1 MNKMFKLSKSHSR
14 ALRRMC
20 FAAIAIPVGLLLA
33 SCARGFDEEE
43 TFASNVHDSQ
53 LASPELSK
61 SSFSS
66 VVNADGTESIRVM
79 WDVVPGAGGYYCHVD
94 NVDDPANPVE
104 VFDGEVDGVSF
115 LFDKADDTKYSVSV
129 RTLGNEKLNNTA
141 APDPTVFAYSTM
153 VEAQVIP
160 VGTDI
165 AEFVKSHLIDTEDEQ
180 AFELEGGA
188 NYTLNSECDFGTH
201 KVTFRGNKIHHP
213 IVTIGYDGVIRT
225 GAGLKIKWINFDAT
239 EQNSRG
245 VVECTNNPPFSL
257 EGPNFG
263 FPDKSY
269 ILYDPL
275 IFEDCMFKN
284 VKMCL
289 FYIGEKAWSAVDVRI
304 VNCIV
309 QLDNDGTKFG
319 DAAVLCCYGQTCY
332 YKDGQSWGS
341 SAIRNVTIKESTIYN
356 IKSNAKNRMIRFNRN
371 NFTSMFDSATGSAT
385 LTDNT
390 FIMTFS
396 DKEFANNTPNN
407 AAYTITFNNN
417 VTYYCARLQK
427 FLQGNCTIINSV
439 DKNTSYTTITSGDG
453 ARFANDFKFVTEED
467 AYGLADVDAV
477 KAWLKPLDLTQ
488 ENGGI
493 NLKAK
498 GAISSTIGDPRW
510 LK

>member
-1 MNKMFKLSKSHSR
+1 MRKKMTRVGLFCMGGLL
-14 ALRRMC
+14 AL
-20 FAAIAIPVGLLLA
+20 AAIVS
-33 SCARGFDEEE
+33 SCAKGFDSDE
-43 TFASNVHDSQ
+43 TFTSTVRDSQ
-53 LASPELSK
+53 LASPTLTQ
-61 SSFSS
+61 SSFASK
-66 VVNADGTESIRVM
+66 VNADGSESVQVT

-94 NVDDPANPVE
+94 NVDDPANPVV
-104 VFDGEVDGVSF
+104 VFDGNVDGTSF

-129 RTLGNEKLNNTA
+129 KTLGNAKLNNKEA
-141 APDPTVFAYSTM
+141 ADATVFAYSTM
-153 VEAQVIP
+153 VPAQVIP

-165 AEFVKSHLIDTEDEQ
+165 ADFVKSHLIDTDDEQ
-180 AFELEGGA
+180 AFELQANG
-188 NYTLNSECDFGTH
+188 NYTLNSEVDFGTH
-201 KVTFRGNKIHHP
+201 KVTFRGDKIHRP

-225 GAGLKIKWINFDAT
+225 GAGLKIKWIKFDAT
-239 EQNSRG
+239 EQNSKG
-245 VVECTNNPPFSL
+245 VVECSNNPPSTL

-341 SAIRNVTIKESTIYN
+341 SAIRNVTIKNSTIYN

-371 NFTSMFDSATGSAT
+371 NFTTMFDSATGSAT

-417 VTYYCARLQK
+417 VLYHCARLQK
-427 FLQGNCTIINSV
+427 FLQGNCTIINSK
-439 DKNTSYTTITSGDG
+439 DKNVSYTTITTGDG
-453 ARFANDFKFVTEED
+453 ARFNNDFNFVTEED
-467 AYGLADVDAV
+467 AYGYADVDAI

-488 ENGGI
+488 DNGGV
-493 NLKAK
+493 NFKAK

-510 LK
+510 LQ

>member
-1 MNKMFKLSKSHSR
+1 MTV
-14 ALRRMC
+14 AL
-20 FAAIAIPVGLLLA
+20 FV
-33 SCARGFDEEE
+33 SCTKGFDGEE
-43 TFASNVHDSQ
+43 TFTSNVHDSQ

-141 APDPTVFAYSTM
+141 APDPTVIAYSTM

-239 EQNSRG
+239 EQNSRPSPHRRRQ
-245 VVECTNNPPFSL
+245 PPR
-257 EGPNFG
+257 PA
-263 FPDKSY
+263 P
-269 ILYDPL
+269 
-275 IFEDCMFKN
+275 
-284 VKMCL
+284 
-289 FYIGEKAWSAVDVRI
+289 
-304 VNCIV
+304 
-309 QLDNDGTKFG
+309 
-319 DAAVLCCYGQTCY
+319 
-332 YKDGQSWGS
+332 
-341 SAIRNVTIKESTIYN
+341 
-356 IKSNAKNRMIRFNRN
+356 
-371 NFTSMFDSATGSAT
+371 
-385 LTDNT
+385 
-390 FIMTFS
+390 
-396 DKEFANNTPNN
+396 
-407 AAYTITFNNN
+407 
-417 VTYYCARLQK
+417 
-427 FLQGNCTIINSV
+427 
-439 DKNTSYTTITSGDG
+439 
-453 ARFANDFKFVTEED
+453 
-467 AYGLADVDAV
+467 
-477 KAWLKPLDLTQ
+477 
-488 ENGGI
+488 
-493 NLKAK
+493 
-498 GAISSTIGDPRW
+498 
-510 LK
+510 

>member
-14 ALRRMC
+14 ALRRAC
-20 FAAIAIPVGLLLA
+20 FAAIAIPVGLLLT

-66 VVNADGTESIRVM
+66 VVNADGTESIRVT

-141 APDPTVFAYSTM
+141 APDPTVYAYSTM
-153 VEAQVIP
+153 VEAQTIP

-165 AEFVKSHLIDTEDEQ
+165 AEFINSHLIDTEDEQ
-180 AFELEGGA
+180 AFELEAGA
-188 NYTLNSECDFGTH
+188 NYTLNSEVNFGTH
-201 KVTFRGNKIHHP
+201 KVTFRGNKVRRP

-225 GAGLKIKWINFDAT
+225 AAGLKIKWIKFDCT

-245 VVECTNNPPFSL
+245 AIECSSNPPASL

-263 FPDKSY
+263 CPDKAY
-269 ILYDPL
+269 ILKDP
-275 IFEDCMFKN
+275 IIIQECWFKN
-284 VKMCL
+284 IKWCL
-289 FYIGEKAWSAVDVRI
+289 FFTGDHSWGCEDVR
-304 VNCIV
+304 VDDCIV
-309 QLDNDGTKFG
+309 QMNNSGNWG
-319 DAAVLCCYGQTCY
+319 DAAFICGYTNGGI
-332 YKDGQSWGS
+332 YKDGATWNG
-341 SAIRNVTIKESTIYN
+341 AVRNVTVKNSTIYN
-356 IKSNAKNRMIRFNRN
+356 IVDNSKNRFIRFTNSVR
-371 NFTSMFDSATGSAT
+371 SKLSAVFDSDYGNAT
-385 LTDNT
+385 LTNNT
-390 FIMTFS
+390 IVKVMS
-396 DKEFANNTPNN
+396 DKEFANATPNSS
-407 AAYTITFNNN
+407 AYSITSRGNIF
-417 VTYYCARLQK
+417 YDSWRLQK
-427 FLQGNCTIINSV
+427 FIQGNNTVNSDCLTSNTIWGLKNAV
-439 DKNTSYTTITSGDG
+439 DATDKTKW
-453 ARFANDFKFVTEED
+453 ATEEN
-467 AYGLADVDAV
+467 AFGFTDVEALNSS
-477 KAWLKPLDLTQ
+477 LKELDLTK

-493 NLKAK
+493 SFKPS

>member
-1 MNKMFKLSKSHSR
+1 MNKRLNRIKSLSCGREVIKGILFLMTV
-14 ALRRMC
+14 AL
-20 FAAIAIPVGLLLA
+20 FV
-33 SCARGFDEEE
+33 SCAKGFDGEE

-66 VVNADGTESIRVM
+66 VVNADGTESIRVT

-94 NVDDPANPVE
+94 NVDDPANPV
-104 VFDGEVDGVSF
+104 VVYDGTVDGVSF

-129 RTLGNEKLNNTA
+129 KTLGNEKLNNTA
-141 APDPTVFAYSTM
+141 APDPTVYAYSTM
-153 VEAQVIP
+153 VEAQIIP

-165 AEFVKSHLIDTEDEQ
+165 ADFVNSHLIDTEDEQ
-180 AFELEGGA
+180 AFELQANG
-188 NYTLNSECDFGTH
+188 NYTLNSEVDFGTH
-201 KVTFRGNKIHHP
+201 KVTFRGDKIHRP

-225 GAGLKIKWINFDAT
+225 AAGLKIKWIKFDTT
-239 EQNSRG
+239 EQNSKG
-245 VVECTNNPPFSL
+245 VVECSNNPPPSL

-263 FPDKSY
+263 MPDKSY
-269 ILYDPL
+269 ILNDPL

-289 FYIGEKAWSAVDVRI
+289 FYIGEKAWSAIDVRI

-341 SAIRNVTIKESTIYN
+341 SAIRNVTIKNSTIYN
-356 IKSNAKNRMIRFNRN
+356 LKSNAKNRMIRFNRN

-407 AAYTITFNNN
+407 ANYTITFNNN

-439 DKNTSYTTITSGDG
+439 DKNTSYTTIASGDG
-453 ARFANDFKFVTEED
+453 AEFANDFKFVTKED
-467 AYGLADVDAV
+467 AFGLADVDAV
-477 KAWLKPLDLTQ
+477 KAWLKPLDLTKDD
-488 ENGGI
+488 GGV
-493 NLKAK
+493 NFKAK

-510 LK
+510 LQ

>member
-66 VVNADGTESIRVM
+66 VVNADGTESIRVT

-141 APDPTVFAYSTM
+141 APNPTVIAYSTM

-245 VVECTNNPPFSL
+245 VVECTNNPPSSL

-263 FPDKSY
+263 FKDKCY
-269 ILYDPL
+269 ILNDPL

-289 FYIGEKAWSAVDVRI
+289 FYIGEMAWSAVDVRI

-332 YKDGQSWGS
+332 YKGGQSWGS

-371 NFTSMFDSATGSAT
+371 NMSSMFDSTTGSAT

-467 AYGLADVDAV
+467 AFGLADVDAV
-477 KAWLKPLDLTQ
+477 KAWLQPLDLTK
-488 ENGGI
+488 ENGGV
-493 NLKAK
+493 NFKAK

>member
-1 MNKMFKLSKSHSR
+1 MNKMFKLSKRHFH
-14 ALRRMC
+14 ALRRAC

-53 LASPELSK
+53 LSSPELSK

-66 VVNADGTESIRVM
+66 VVNADGTESIRVT
-79 WDVVPGAGGYYCHVD
+79 WDVVEGAGGYYCHVD

-180 AFELEGGA
+180 AFELEAGA

-239 EQNSRG
+239 EQNSKG
-245 VVECTNNPPFSL
+245 VVECTNNPPASL

-396 DKEFANNTPNN
+396 NKEFANNTPNN

-453 ARFANDFKFVTEED
+453 AEFSNDFKFVTKED
-467 AYGLADVDAV
+467 AFGLADVDAV
-477 KAWLKPLDLTQ
+477 KAWLQPLDLTK
-488 ENGGI
+488 ENGGV
-493 NLKAK
+493 NFKAK